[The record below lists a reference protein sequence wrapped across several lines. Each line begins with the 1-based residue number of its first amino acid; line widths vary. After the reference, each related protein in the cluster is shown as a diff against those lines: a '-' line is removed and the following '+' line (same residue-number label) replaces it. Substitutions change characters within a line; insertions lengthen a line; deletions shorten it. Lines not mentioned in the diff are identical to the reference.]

1 MGGNYYL
8 LGFMTEIGF
17 YCIKLIRQK
26 GHSPNEFSDCIFLR
40 FILALLWNQGGYMV
54 LHKLFYGFN
63 GDIFC

>member
-8 LGFMTEIGF
+8 FAFMIGKPF

-26 GHSPNEFSDCIFLR
+26 GHSHNELNDCVFLR

-54 LHKLFYGFN
+54 LRKLFYGFN
-63 GDIFC
+63 GEIFC